1 MLAGVDGAFLAVAAL
16 VLLSF
21 TSAALAGF
29 GGVVIAMTLAAQL
42 KPLEWLLPR
51 LVSLNLLLVVYLV
64 ARHRA
69 HVDGRALLRQILPF
83 MGLGTALGFLGA
95 GLIPGTTAKMIFGAF
110 VVAVSARELA
120 NLLGWVT
127 FNPQPLTPARRAG
140 WTFAAGLVH
149 GVFASGG
156 PLLVYTLSRTGLPKA
171 AFRAT
176 LAAVWLILNSALM
189 VGFIA
194 KGRMDARCLQDVLLL
209 LPILLVATVLGEWG
223 HHRIDERRFRVV
235 TFSLLLVAGGALFIH

>member
-1 MLAGVDGAFLAVAAL
+1 MLAGVDGAFLGVAAL
-16 VLLSF
+16 VLVSF

-42 KPLEWLLPR
+42 KPLDWLLPR
-51 LVSLNLLLVVYLV
+51 LVALNLILVVYLV
-64 ARHRA
+64 IRHRA
-69 HVDGRALLRQILPF
+69 HVDRRALGRQILPF
-83 MGLGTALGFLGA
+83 MAVGTALGFLGA
-95 GLIPGTTAKMIFGAF
+95 GLIPGTVAKMIFGAF

-120 NLLGWVT
+120 NQLGWLT
-127 FNPQPLTPARRAG
+127 FNPRPLSPARRAA
-140 WTFAAGLVH
+140 WTLLAGIIH

-156 PLLVYTLSRTGLPKA
+156 PLLVYILSRSSLPKA
-171 AFRAT
+171 TFRAT

-189 VGFIA
+189 VGFVLD
-194 KGRMDARCLQDVLLL
+194 GRMSARCLQDILLL
-209 LPILLVATVLGEWG
+209 LPILIVATALGEWG

>member
-1 MLAGVDGAFLAVAAL
+1 MLEGVDGAFLGVAAL

-42 KPLEWLLPR
+42 RPLEWLLPR
-51 LVSLNLLLVVYLV
+51 LVALNLILVVYLV
-64 ARHRA
+64 TRHRA
-69 HVDGRALLRQILPF
+69 HVDRRALFRQILPF
-83 MGLGTALGFLGA
+83 MGLGTVLGFAGA
-95 GLIPGTTAKMIFGAF
+95 GLLPSQVAKAIFGCF

-120 NLLGWVT
+120 NLLGWIR
-127 FNPQPLTPARRAG
+127 FNAEPLSPVRRAG
-140 WTFAAGLVH
+140 WTLAAGVIH

-156 PLLVYTLSRTGLPKA
+156 PLLVYILSRSGVPKA
-171 AFRAT
+171 TFRAT
-176 LAAVWLILNSALM
+176 LAAVWLTLNSVLM
-189 VGFIA
+189 LGFVLD
-194 KGRMDARCLQDVLLL
+194 GRVDARCLQDILLL
-209 LPILLVATVLGEWG
+209 SPVLLVATALGEWG